1 MDKMILL
8 LMLLFPIHILGQN
21 EIRIGDNLKFSEL
34 LLSENFSL
42 SDSLEMWDFSD
53 AQLLSHEQNLHF
65 FSNRDSTVKA
75 FIASFDGKT
84 KYLYDER
91 GDGLYLVA
99 FQNKQ
104 VRIKYDEA
112 EIDLRYP
119 LCLQD
124 SCKGWFSAHG
134 DDVHGDLVHICGKYK
149 YKIIGKG
156 TLLTIDRD
164 TLPNTLLIHNQRLVS
179 SLFNGKEKELQKY
192 GVLDSI
198 PKLSYNKV
206 DSLMKSDTAL
216 VRNDVYRWYAPG
228 YRYPILKLETI
239 SSCNGRNRIL
249 NSSALYC
256 SVLMQNELSDDSIN
270 EEIRRKITKEG
281 KCQKLQQQDRGQNL
295 LKANNY
301 SVNINNT
308 GVNLSYSLLD
318 DANISYGVYTQDGIF
333 LVNRKLGKQKQGK
346 YNMAIDLGYV
356 NKKNLIFT
364 LFVNGIPYSKV
375 IGENV
380 Q

>member
-1 MDKMILL
+1 M
-8 LMLLFPIHILGQN
+8 
-21 EIRIGDNLKFSEL
+21 
-34 LLSENFSL
+34 
-42 SDSLEMWDFSD
+42 
-53 AQLLSHEQNLHF
+53 
-65 FSNRDSTVKA
+65 
-75 FIASFDGKT
+75 
-84 KYLYDER
+84 
-91 GDGLYLVA
+91 
-99 FQNKQ
+99 
-104 VRIKYDEA
+104 
-112 EIDLRYP
+112 
-119 LCLQD
+119 
-124 SCKGWFSAHG
+124 
-134 DDVHGDLVHICGKYK
+134 
-149 YKIIGKG
+149 
-156 TLLTIDRD
+156 
-164 TLPNTLLIHNQRLVS
+164 
-179 SLFNGKEKELQKY
+179 QKY

-228 YRYPILKLETI
+228 YRYPILRLETI

-281 KCQKLQQQDRGQNL
+281 KYQKLQQQDRGQNL

-333 LVNRKLGKQKQGK
+333 W
-346 YNMAIDLGYV
+346 
-356 NKKNLIFT
+356 
-364 LFVNGIPYSKV
+364 
-375 IGENV
+375 
-380 Q
+380 

>member
-1 MDKMILL
+1 M
-8 LMLLFPIHILGQN
+8 
-21 EIRIGDNLKFSEL
+21 
-34 LLSENFSL
+34 
-42 SDSLEMWDFSD
+42 
-53 AQLLSHEQNLHF
+53 
-65 FSNRDSTVKA
+65 
-75 FIASFDGKT
+75 
-84 KYLYDER
+84 
-91 GDGLYLVA
+91 
-99 FQNKQ
+99 
-104 VRIKYDEA
+104 
-112 EIDLRYP
+112 RYP

-206 DSLMKSDTAL
+206 DSLMKSDTTL

-228 YRYPILKLETI
+228 YRYPILRLETI

-256 SVLMQNELSDDSIN
+256 SVLMQNELSDDSI
-270 EEIRRKITKEG
+270 
-281 KCQKLQQQDRGQNL
+281 D
-295 LKANNY
+295 
-301 SVNINNT
+301 S
-308 GVNLSYSLLD
+308 
-318 DANISYGVYTQDGIF
+318 
-333 LVNRKLGKQKQGK
+333 
-346 YNMAIDLGYV
+346 
-356 NKKNLIFT
+356 
-364 LFVNGIPYSKV
+364 
-375 IGENV
+375 IGESV
-380 Q
+380 PL

>member
-1 MDKMILL
+1 
-8 LMLLFPIHILGQN
+8 MLLFPIHILGQN

-75 FIASFDGKT
+75 FIVSFDGKT

-179 SLFNGKEKELQKY
+179 SLFNSKEKELQKY

-228 YRYPILKLETI
+228 YRYPILRLETI

>member
-179 SLFNGKEKELQKY
+179 SLFNSKEKELQKY

-228 YRYPILKLETI
+228 YRYPILRLETI

-301 SVNINNT
+301 SVIINNT

>member
-1 MDKMILL
+1 M
-8 LMLLFPIHILGQN
+8 
-21 EIRIGDNLKFSEL
+21 
-34 LLSENFSL
+34 
-42 SDSLEMWDFSD
+42 
-53 AQLLSHEQNLHF
+53 
-65 FSNRDSTVKA
+65 
-75 FIASFDGKT
+75 
-84 KYLYDER
+84 
-91 GDGLYLVA
+91 
-99 FQNKQ
+99 
-104 VRIKYDEA
+104 
-112 EIDLRYP
+112 RYP

-164 TLPNTLLIHNQRLVS
+164 TLPNTLLIHNQSLVS

-192 GVLDSI
+192 GVMDSI

-228 YRYPILKLETI
+228 YRYPILRLETI